1 MIPRQSL
8 RNKIF
13 MGPYILFLRDFYLEL
28 SSSCLY
34 KTLKTTSTLGL
45 AKYFS
50 YFTFVFLFDRG
61 IGGQC
66 HGEQL
71 LQFEVG
77 FE

>member
-34 KTLKTTSTLGL
+34 KTLKTT
-45 AKYFS
+45 
-50 YFTFVFLFDRG
+50 
-61 IGGQC
+61 
-66 HGEQL
+66 QL
-71 LQFEVG
+71 LDLPNTFHISLLFFYSIGV
-77 FE
+77 